1 MEETRLFVLRAV
13 EQESLVL
20 VDAYPLTA
28 WKESDFVPS
37 CCEHCDA
44 EESVGGSIYNG
55 YLTEDGSKVGIV
67 STVES
72 CSIAEDD
79 MEGAVP
85 ALRDQVEL
93 GECEGIGYRHV
104 CSTVHHSGFVDL
116 GAHAWSYG
124 GCEFSW
130 GAFFLVSFE
139 ECGDQRLFA
148 LGHESSLTDRPT
160 LMTSSTTESGS
171 STSSARVPLFV
182 QSDVLRLGGVHSP
195 HFVVGTGFLT
205 GHGDLPRVLR
215 QSSWAP
221 SLILLVF
228 DW

>member
-13 EQESLVL
+13 EQEPLVL

-67 STVES
+67 SAVES
-72 CSIAEDD
+72 CSITEDD

-93 GECEGIGYRHV
+93 GDGEGIGYRHV
-104 CSTVHHSGFVDL
+104 CSAVHHSGFVDL

-124 GCEFSW
+124 GSKFCWGGLLPCE
-130 GAFFLVSFE
+130 
-139 ECGDQRLFA
+139 
-148 LGHESSLTDRPT
+148 
-160 LMTSSTTESGS
+160 
-171 STSSARVPLFV
+171 
-182 QSDVLRLGGVHSP
+182 LREV
-195 HFVVGTGFLT
+195 
-205 GHGDLPRVLR
+205 R
-215 QSSWAP
+215 
-221 SLILLVF
+221 
-228 DW
+228 